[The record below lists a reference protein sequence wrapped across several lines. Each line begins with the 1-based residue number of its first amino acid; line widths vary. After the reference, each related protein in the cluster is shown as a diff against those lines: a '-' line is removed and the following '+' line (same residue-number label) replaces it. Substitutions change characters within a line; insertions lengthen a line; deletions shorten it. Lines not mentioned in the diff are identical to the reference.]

1 MSDLQSIKY
10 VVGIDFGSTASGVS
24 IAHVDDPF
32 NIITV
37 LTWEDSQ
44 KRSQKFYSSI
54 FYPND
59 DNDHPLYGM
68 KREDVGD
75 KGVYVDKIGQY
86 LVDLNAS
93 DEKLNQLMNGL
104 TIKKV
109 VTDYLKYFVELAL
122 QRLKTHDKVV
132 KNTNFTKFISEDFT
146 DEDIETVCYCVV
158 CPTFRQEFIEEC
170 FIEARII
177 EKSEANH
184 RLSFITEAVATAH
197 HQLSLERGVSKIQ
210 NDQKYLVCDVGD
222 ISIGLAKIHAATTE
236 SLSVVTSIYDD
247 LTQGSINL
255 ETNFKNHLID
265 NMADL
270 NLDNILIDQFV
281 DKFLEIK
288 YAFTM
293 DTPDIVAISLDNS
306 NGDTVNFTY
315 ADLNRIVFEP
325 FVESITDLIS
335 NAEEANNQ
343 CDLFLSG
350 KYGADTHFIER
361 LTAKNAGELT
371 YHYHT
376 IDDKLEKVSSGAVSS
391 ILNTCKSQTPFFLN
405 NEHRF
410 LYPDKEWSLPEKDLE
425 ESTDNNNGNDAY
437 DFIVGIDFGTTF
449 SGCSYVQLKDK
460 KGKPIT
466 TENIKTIKENWP
478 GGNLLKFGKTPT
490 LLMYDKKMKPKYW
503 GEEARIQAKH
513 HKNLNLL
520 GNFKLFLCPES
531 LENFYGHTNDLEELK
546 EQGGFGDDEAS
557 KTEVHAVK
565 VIASYLKLFKNHII
579 EHIVSKEMDESFSYF
594 TRSKLLKK
602 YKMRYVITVP
612 AMWNSSARDTMAQ
625 AAIEASI
632 IKKNEINQLL
642 IISEPEAAALFCEKR
657 FTKYFKKVEE
667 TMDNT
672 NFIVCDAGGG
682 TVDLVT
688 FNLQLNKKDGDT
700 PTTDPMICQI
710 GDGIG
715 DTCGSTYLDVRF
727 KNYLFEFYKKF
738 GVNIDR
744 ENVPLDDVMRDF
756 VTNHK
761 PDFMPNLQGDTY
773 YDINLPGRGIINFT
787 GDSTYRMANGNK
799 TLKMKN
805 QDMKEEIFDPIVNR
819 IFALID
825 DQFKQAEKIEST
837 IDAILMVGGFSQSK
851 YLQQRI
857 KDQYKGVCHVSVPF
871 EGVTA
876 ISHGAVSYALN
887 PRMISKK
894 SAGQSLG
901 LEVQAPFYKELANSL
916 EKKVIGPNGVAF
928 ERGCLE
934 YFVEKNQPLEGERRK
949 IYQKDVF
956 VQYPNAAIIAIFSCD
971 SKTGANNRY
980 VTTNHVKIMEAKII
994 MPSVNKRDGDLVKFK
1009 VSLKMEHIGVSVTI
1023 ECQDPVINEEV
1034 KRITNN
1040 SKASL
1045 KIKPKCNLNVAN
1057 SKQSLISYSLAKT
1070 GYLFNIRETTISN

>member
-1 MSDLQSIKY
+1 MADLKY

-32 NIITV
+32 DIITV
-37 LTWEDSQ
+37 SIWYLRMEDSQ
-44 KRSQKFYSSI
+44 RRSQKFYSSI

-68 KREDVGD
+68 KRENVVD

-86 LVDLNAS
+86 LVDLDAS

-109 VTDYLKYFVELAL
+109 VTDYLKYFIELAL
-122 QRLKTHDKVV
+122 QRLMSHERVV
-132 KNTNFTKFISEDFT
+132 KNTNSTKFIS

-158 CPTFRQEFIEEC
+158 CPTVRQEFIEDC

-177 EKSEANH
+177 EKSEAKH

-197 HQLSLERGVSKIQ
+197 YQLSLARSMTGIQ

-222 ISIGLAKIHAATTE
+222 ISIGLAKIHAASTE
-236 SLSVVTSIYDD
+236 SLSVVTTFCDD

-265 NMADL
+265 NMTDL
-270 NLDNILIDQFV
+270 NLNKLLIDQFV

-293 DTPDIVAISLDNS
+293 DTPDIVAISIENF

-325 FVESITDLIS
+325 FVENLTEFIS
-335 NAEEANNQ
+335 DAEETNNQ
-343 CDLFLSG
+343 CELFLSG
-350 KYGADTHFIER
+350 NYGVVTYFIKK
-361 LTAKNAGELT
+361 LTAKYDERLK
-371 YHYHT
+371 YHYS
-376 IDDKLEKVSSGAVSS
+376 IVEDSFRRVSSGAVSARF
-391 ILNTCKSQTPFFLN
+391 NTYRSQTPFFLN
-405 NEHRF
+405 DEHRF
-410 LYPDKEWSLPEKDLE
+410 LFPDKEWSLPKKVLE
-425 ESTDNNNGNDAY
+425 EGTYDNNGNDAY
-437 DFIVGIDFGTTF
+437 HFIIGIDFGTTF

-460 KGKPIT
+460 KGKPMA

-490 LLMYDKKMKPKYW
+490 LLMYDKKMKPKFW
-503 GEEARIQAKH
+503 GEEARIQAKR
-513 HKNLNLL
+513 HKELNLL

-531 LENFYGHTNDLEELK
+531 LENFYGHTNELEELK
-546 EQGGFGDDEAS
+546 EQGGFGDNEAS

-565 VIASYLKLFKNHII
+565 VIADYLKLFKNHII
-579 EHIVSKEMDESFSYF
+579 EHIVTKEMDESFTF
-594 TRSKLLKK
+594 FNRAKLLKK

-625 AAIEASI
+625 AAVEASI
-632 IKKNEINQLL
+632 IKKNEIDQLL
-642 IISEPEAAALFCEKR
+642 IISEPEAAAICCEKR
-657 FTKYFKKVEE
+657 FTKYFQKVEE

-672 NFIVCDAGGG
+672 NFIVCDAGGS

-688 FNLQLNKKDGDT
+688 FNLQLNKKGGDT

-727 KNYLFEFYKKF
+727 KNYIFEFYNKF
-738 GVNIDR
+738 GMNIDR
-744 ENVPLDDVMRDF
+744 DRVPLDDVMRDF

-761 PDFMPNLQGDTY
+761 PDFMPNLQDDSY
-773 YDINLPGRGIINFT
+773 YDINLPGKGILNFT
-787 GDSTYRMANGNK
+787 GDSNSMANGNK

-805 QDMKEEIFDPIVNR
+805 QDMKEKIFDPIIYR

-825 DQFKQAEKIEST
+825 DQLMQAEKGDRN
-837 IDAILMVGGFSQSK
+837 IDAILMVGGFSQSR

-876 ISHGAVSYALN
+876 ISHGAVSFALN
-887 PRMISKK
+887 PRMISKR
-894 SAGQSLG
+894 SAEQSFS
-901 LEVQAPFYKELANSL
+901 LEVQAPFYKELTESA
-916 EKKVIGPNGVAF
+916 ERKIVGPDGVAF
-928 ERGCLE
+928 ERGRLE
-934 YFVEKNQPLEGERRK
+934 YFVKKYQPLERNGRK

-956 VQYPNAAIIAIFSCD
+956 VQYPNAAIIGNYDHC
-971 SKTGANNRY
+971 KLYPR
-980 VTTNHVKIMEAKII
+980 
-994 MPSVNKRDGDLVKFK
+994 
-1009 VSLKMEHIGVSVTI
+1009 VS
-1023 ECQDPVINEEV
+1023 
-1034 KRITNN
+1034 
-1040 SKASL
+1040 
-1045 KIKPKCNLNVAN
+1045 
-1057 SKQSLISYSLAKT
+1057 
-1070 GYLFNIRETTISN
+1070 